1 MSEVLVATT
10 GTPPPSD
17 QLMADWAHH
26 HAVAASDLISVD
38 QPLAV
43 LRRPGEHEKPK
54 AVLSLDRD
62 EVLHMTGGACIAYY
76 TGDASW
82 SERLTNQYELA
93 GIEDGTISTNVRHVT
108 NNHLALPIANYL
120 DIAQELREMRAAGV
134 YIVATT
140 AIISGC
146 ESAVAQ
152 SLAQHY
158 KGGFDGVIFSRGH
171 LEVTSTKP
179 RSLISALGAVGI
191 TLGGMPV
198 GHIDDSSRHV
208 HGFLNAADQFGS
220 VHVAMPMCEGEP
232 HDDELEIYR
241 TENTYEAI
249 KRIREGM
256 GI

>member
-1 MSEVLVATT
+1 MSEVLVVAP
-10 GTPPPSD
+10 GTPSTPD
-17 QLMADWAHH
+17 QLMVDWAQHH
-26 HAVAASDLISVD
+26 EVAMTKLVSTD

-43 LRRPGEHEKPK
+43 LRLPDEQEKPR

-62 EVLHMTGGACIAYY
+62 EVLHMTGGACIAHY
-76 TGDASW
+76 TGDTSW
-82 SERLTNQYELA
+82 SERLTNRYDLA
-93 GIEDGTISTNVRHVT
+93 GIGDGTISTTVRHVT
-108 NNHLALPIANYL
+108 NNHLALPVVNYL

-134 YIVATT
+134 YVVATT

-146 ESAVAQ
+146 ERAVAQ

-171 LEVTSTKP
+171 LEATSTKP

-191 TLGGMPV
+191 ALDDMPV
-198 GHIDDSSRHV
+198 GHIDDTSRHV
-208 HGFLNAADQFGS
+208 RGFLGAADQFGS
-220 VHVAMPMCEGEP
+220 VHVAMPICDGEP
-232 HDDELEIYR
+232 QDDELEIYR
-241 TENTYEAI
+241 AENTYEAI